1 MRKGFV
7 FDASLCVSCQACNAA
22 CTLENGFQPG
32 TRSIFTW
39 NDSALPLLRVIN
51 LSLACNHCAKPA
63 CAEACPAKA
72 YTIEASGAVIHHA
85 DRCMGCGYCTWQ
97 CPYDAPAINKTLGY
111 IEKCHMCYAR
121 AAENVDPACVTA
133 CPTGALKIVEQQ
145 DFEPVGVAWFP
156 ETGIGPSIVIK
167 GTDTLNAP
175 LIIPAEPIEDEEEGE
190 TLLSGHDTK
199 WLLKEWSLIAFS
211 LLVTAA
217 SAILIIYALNSAGGG
232 VRAIPFILMTG
243 AMAVSLVHLGVPRR
257 SWRAVI
263 NIISSPLSREIAM
276 VALLTILALLHW
288 ISPGLIPPVITGAIA
303 LITLI
308 SIDLVYFNAD
318 RTTALKLHSG
328 QAFFSGIYAVSWF
341 IEPRTIFLVFSM
353 LAAVPVVIRYR
364 TAEKGRA
371 VSNLYYFRA
380 MALPVVFMLIYP
392 GSPVTDIA
400 ALVLFLAGIVADRV
414 LSFNDFIPINIK
426 NTISEHFINKY
437 EKERDKQHQDSG
449 LS

>member
-85 DRCMGCGYCTWQ
+85 DR
-97 CPYDAPAINKTLGY
+97 
-111 IEKCHMCYAR
+111 
-121 AAENVDPACVTA
+121 
-133 CPTGALKIVEQQ
+133 LKILLLNNLQRPCRAGCDTRGINVLSSSRVTHVTFLNIPEGFI
-145 DFEPVGVAWFP
+145 DCGCIVRTLPCTVATPHTPVGVAWFP

-353 LAAVPVVIRYR
+353 LAAVSVVIRYR

-414 LSFNDFIPINIK
+414 LFFNDFIPINIK